1 MSSFSILLVAPRSI
15 FRDALVRI
23 LCELDDSMVT
33 AGSSVAEISLDQ
45 VPRDQPVL
53 LLIELGSD
61 RSALFGEIEL
71 FKKNVPTGHIA
82 LLADREELVDEEIIE
97 AFQAGAHAYFVKPN
111 CENFIKCLELVA
123 LGEIILPPQ
132 LVSFVLRNQQMPSTT
147 SSPTPLGDPTSEVDD
162 HSFPKLSLRETCILR
177 CLISGDSNKVI
188 ARNYSIAEATVKVHV
203 KAILRKIR
211 VRNRT
216 QAAIWALNN
225 HSSMGST
232 NDRLLAAPTNG
243 HALSP
248 LPLISDPAGTAAA
261 ILIGQGRSQV

>member
-23 LCELDDSMVT
+23 LSELDNSTVT
-33 AGSSVAEISLDQ
+33 AGSSVGEMLPDQ

-71 FKKNVPTGHIA
+71 FKQSYPTGHIA
-82 LLADREELVDEEIIE
+82 LLADREELVDQEIVE

-123 LGEIILPPQ
+123 LGEVILPPQ
-132 LVSFVLRNQQMPSTT
+132 LMNFVLRNQQTPSVTT
-147 SSPTPLGDPTSEVDD
+147 SPTPLGEPSSEADD
-162 HSFPKLSLRETCILR
+162 HSMPKLSLRETCILR

-203 KAILRKIR
+203 KAILRKMR

-225 HSSMGST
+225 HSSMGSPKE
-232 NDRLLAAPTNG
+232 RLLAAPING
-243 HALSP
+243 NALSP
-248 LPLISDPAGTAAA
+248 LPLVSDPAGTAAA